1 MKYTP
6 LIICNSD
13 EHLDTSRPARG
24 DEVNGKDYHFV
35 TKAEFEADIV
45 SNKFVEHGELE
56 KNLYGTSLDAV
67 RQVIN
72 TGKICILVL
81 HPEVGCSVEAC
92 SVLYMALLFNC
103 TFNVDQCFIP

>member
-1 MKYTP
+1 MMDKHFQNKICIVSCTVKYTP

-67 RQVIN
+67 QQVIN

-81 HPEVGCSVEAC
+81 HPEVGCCV
-92 SVLYMALLFNC
+92 VL
-103 TFNVDQCFIP
+103 VV

>member
-1 MKYTP
+1 MKRMF
-6 LIICNSD
+6 LIHVNCSFHCIECVV
-13 EHLDTSRPARG
+13 LTDTSRPAKG
-24 DEVNGKDYHFV
+24 EEVNGKDYHFV

-45 SNKFVEHGELE
+45 SNKFVEHGELD

-81 HPEVGCSVEAC
+81 HPEVCLVG
-92 SVLYMALLFNC
+92 LMKF
-103 TFNVDQCFIP
+103 